1 MSHPNFLPTK
11 DYLCNFVI
19 NRIPYH
25 DVRMKAYRHLGL
37 NIGRDSTILMSTEVH
52 RALDVRIGENT
63 IINHGVFE
71 IDKAGRILVVWP
83 AACSMENN
91 DGESYPIFIANSIIP
106 A

>member
-1 MSHPNFLPTK
+1 MAVQF
-11 DYLCNFVI
+11 
-19 NRIPYH
+19 
-25 DVRMKAYRHLGL
+25 
-37 NIGRDSTILMSTEVH
+37 
-52 RALDVRIGENT
+52 
-63 IINHGVFE
+63 INHSCLKESSSEQGHQHVPEREPAREIGVFE